1 MTNRKLRR
9 EVAMPLLAADP
20 VVVAPAQREALEA
33 LIRARSTS
41 QQLALRARMI
51 LQAADDVGVRESAR
65 ELDVWRRTV
74 RYWRGRWRQAPA
86 TQSVPDRLADA
97 PRSGAPATYTAEQIC
112 AVIAMTCEKP
122 SESERPIS
130 HWSQREIADEAI
142 RRGLVSNISQRSVGR
157 LEADLKPHRF
167 RYWLT
172 PKPDPAFDAKR
183 ADICE
188 VYQAAAGADER
199 HRTVSIDEMTGI
211 QALERIAPG
220 LPMKPGKVE
229 RCEFEYRRHGT
240 QTLIAAFD
248 VAVGKVAGVVG
259 DTRTEQDYAR
269 FLDTLLSSAA
279 ANTRWDIVCDNLN
292 IHLSE
297 SVVRLVAQH
306 CGLDGNLGI
315 KGKSGVLAS
324 KATREAFL
332 RQRDHRIAFHFTPKH
347 ASWLNQIEVWFSI
360 LVRKLIRRGNFA
372 SKQMLKTRIEQFIA
386 YFNATMARP
395 FRWTYA
401 GKPLAG

>member
-1 MTNRKLRR
+1 MGRFLKKRPTSNR
-9 EVAMPLLAADP
+9 
-20 VVVAPAQREALEA
+20 
-33 LIRARSTS
+33 
-41 QQLALRARMI
+41 
-51 LQAADDVGVRESAR
+51 
-65 ELDVWRRTV
+65 
-74 RYWRGRWRQAPA
+74 
-86 TQSVPDRLADA
+86 
-97 PRSGAPATYTAEQIC
+97 
-112 AVIAMTCEKP
+112 IAFVTG
-122 SESERPIS
+122 
-130 HWSQREIADEAI
+130 W
-142 RRGLVSNISQRSVGR
+142 
-157 LEADLKPHRF
+157 
-167 RYWLT
+167 T
-172 PKPDPAFDAKR
+172 PKPDPAFDAKC

-248 VAVGKVAGVVG
+248 VTIGKVAGVIG
-259 DTRTEQDYAR
+259 DTRTEQDFAR

-306 CGLDGNLGI
+306 VGGLDGDLGI
-315 KGKSGVLAS
+315 KGKSGVLQAS

-332 RQRDHRIAFHFTPKH
+332 RQKDHRIVFHFTPQ
-347 ASWLNQIEVWFSI
+347 ARIMARNQIEIWFSP
-360 LVRKLIRRGNFA
+360 FWCESSSA
-372 SKQMLKTRIEQFIA
+372 A
-386 YFNATMARP
+386 ATSPAN
-395 FRWTYA
+395 
-401 GKPLAG
+401 KC